1 MYHYFHKVNVFF
13 LIYKKSF
20 HNDFKCAENQWTTLA
35 WLLFR
40 RVLMTLHPDNRN
52 PHTHMH
58 MNIFSGMSGCICD
71 TYVCK
76 CTSLD
81 IFRYI
86 RPLTCTGGLAS

>member
-1 MYHYFHKVNVFF
+1 M
-13 LIYKKSF
+13 
-20 HNDFKCAENQWTTLA
+20 DMTTLA

-86 RPLTCTGGLAS
+86 RPLTFGKLGKFRSCIRGGRVTF